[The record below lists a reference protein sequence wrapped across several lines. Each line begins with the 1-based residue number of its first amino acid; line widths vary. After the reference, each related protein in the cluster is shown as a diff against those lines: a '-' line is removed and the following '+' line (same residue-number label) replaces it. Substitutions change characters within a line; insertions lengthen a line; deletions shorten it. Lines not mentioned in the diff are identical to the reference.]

1 MKTTKLLSA
10 LVLSVSVFFSGC
22 SDTENHS
29 SEQSEIIKTETTA
42 VTTLKKE
49 ESRLTSGTAIDNSE
63 ETEQSMEL
71 FTENLTVHFID
82 VGQGDCTFIEL
93 PNGETML
100 IDAGETDQG
109 DKVTTYINSQGYD
122 EIDYTVATHAHSD
135 HIGGMPEVLRT
146 LEADDFYMTS
156 AIATTNIYEE
166 MLNVLKSTDTDVH
179 SVMAGDVILDE
190 NNLLVEVVA
199 PVVIDEKEQN
209 NNSVVIKLTYE
220 NSSFLFTGDAE
231 EDEENDITHD
241 IDCDVLKVGHHG
253 SDTSSSVNFLDKVN
267 PSYAVISCGMN
278 NSYGHPTD
286 ELLKRL
292 YDRNINVYRTD
303 LQGTVIFTSNGNDVS
318 INTNP
323 VEHISDT
330 SQITEN
336 LKENSVTYVLNT
348 NTMKI
353 HYADCSS
360 VDQMKEVNKEFT
372 SDYEQAI
379 ADGYTPCGI
388 CKP

>member
-1 MKTTKLLSA
+1 MKTTKLSAA
-10 LVLSVSVFFSGC
+10 LVMSVSLFFSGC

-42 VTTLKKE
+42 VTALKKE
-49 ESRLTSGTAIDNSE
+49 ESSLTSGTDIDNSE

-379 ADGYTPCGI
+379 ADGYTPCGR